1 MNIMQTM
8 RYSKCGLF
16 SSPLARRNRIL
27 RAVLCHNKFATF
39 HLSLRSFRSA
49 ESERPTPTGK
59 LHPVDLSHQS
69 EIITLRRPVQLVI
82 GKSVGHFFSDIPRG
96 IFHLPRF
103 KAGASH
109 LTNKKASQLFSSSP
123 KKVIAN

>member
-1 MNIMQTM
+1 VDEMF
-8 RYSKCGLF
+8 CVVLF

-39 HLSLRSFRSA
+39 HLSLRGFRSA
-49 ESERPTPTGK
+49 ESERPTGK

-96 IFHLPRF
+96 FFICR
-103 KAGASH
+103 ASSQVH
-109 LTNKKASQLFSSSP
+109 LTSPTKNRANYFPAALKK
-123 KKVIAN
+123 